1 MQIGTILENSN
12 LKGGY
17 YRIRFF
23 HPDIAQKA
31 VGGQFVHV
39 KINNLEAH
47 LLRRPFS
54 IHNTDKETNSVTVV
68 YKVVG
73 EGTKAMS
80 ELKTGDVCDLLG
92 PLGVGYTQIA
102 DDTIPVFVAGGYGS
116 AAMYLTAKNA
126 AQKGIL
132 MLGARSEAEVILDD
146 VYAELGCD
154 VRIATNNGSVG
165 KKGFVTELLDDVLK
179 DYAGKKLI
187 FCACG
192 PHPMLIA
199 LSRILQTRGLAGEIS
214 LDSWMCCGVGSCF
227 GCVVK
232 VNADNEQHWRYAR
245 SCKDGPVFN
254 VNDIYVGE

>member
-1 MQIGTILENSN
+1 MQPGTILENSN

-23 HPDIAQKA
+23 HPDIARNA

-54 IHNTDKETNSVTVV
+54 IHNTDKENNSVTVV

-80 ELKTGDVCDLLG
+80 ELNIGDVCDLLG

-116 AAMYLTAKNA
+116 AAMFITAKNA
-126 AQKGIL
+126 KQKGIL

-146 VYAELGCD
+146 VYAEIGCD
-154 VRIATNNGSVG
+154 VRIATNDGSVG
-165 KKGFVTELLDDVLK
+165 KKGFVTELLDDVLN

-199 LSRILQTRGLAGEIS
+199 LSRILQERGLAGEIS

>member
-1 MQIGTILENSN
+1 MQSGTILENTN

-23 HPDIAQKA
+23 HPDIAA
-31 VGGQFVHV
+31 RATGGQFVHV
-39 KINNLEAH
+39 RITNLEAH

-54 IHNTDKETNSVTVV
+54 IHDTDKETGSVTVV

-80 ELKTGDVCDLLG
+80 ELKAGDFCDLLG
-92 PLGVGYTQIA
+92 PLGVGYSQIP
-102 DDTIPVFVAGGYGS
+102 DDVIPVFVAGGYGS
-116 AAMYLTAKNA
+116 AAMYITAKNSPN
-126 AQKGIL
+126 KGVL
-132 MLGARSEAEVILDD
+132 MLGARTGADVILNDR
-146 VYAELGCD
+146 YEALGFD
-154 VRIATNNGSVG
+154 SRIATNDGSIG
-165 KKGFVTELLDDVLK
+165 QKGFVTELLDGVLA
-179 DYAGKKLI
+179 DYAGKKLR

-199 LSRILQTRGLAGEIS
+199 LSKLLQEKKLDGEIS

-254 VNDIYVGE
+254 VNEIYTQE

>member
-1 MQIGTILENSN
+1 MQYGTILENTN
-12 LKGGY
+12 LKGAY
-17 YRIRFF
+17 YRIRFY
-23 HPDIAQKA
+23 HPDIAAAA

-39 KINNLEAH
+39 RINTLEAH

-54 IHNTDKETNSVTVV
+54 IHNTDVNDNSVTVV

-80 ELKTGDVCDLLG
+80 ALKVGDVCDLLG
-92 PLGVGYTQIA
+92 PLGVGYSPID
-102 DDTIPVFVAGGYGS
+102 DDTVPVFVAGGYGS
-116 AAMYLTAKNA
+116 AAMYLTARNA
-126 AQKGIL
+126 RQKGVL
-132 MLGARSEAEVILDD
+132 MLGARTDADVILDD
-146 VYAELGCD
+146 AYAALDYDC
-154 VRIATNNGSVG
+154 RIATNDGSRG
-165 KKGFVTELLDDVLK
+165 KKGFVTELLDGALK
-179 DYAGKKLI
+179 DYADKKLI

-199 LSRILQTRGLAGEIS
+199 LSKLLQEKKLAGEIS

-232 VNADNEQHWRYAR
+232 VNANNEQHWRYAR